1 MDTFAG
7 IKAWASLSAT
17 LGITSA
23 ALGLIAVA
31 WLIWRRTKSTHS
43 LMTRIWLWF
52 DRNSKNND
60 RTISDF
66 LDDQTALMQ
75 FRFTTGV
82 PARTLPQAHRL
93 IGWIKSNEENIDAI
107 KACGDYFDIELPG
120 LRGEERLPS
129 KIQQVMLAG
138 AFVILFVFASLAILG
153 AAQSSAFLR
162 TKATG
167 ISFLL
172 FSDRVVMFWSD
183 ETFSAKQCNGGHS
196 EIRKR
201 TGFNEDEANAV
212 CKLFADGSAKTYVSE
227 NVRSQRVIFP
237 FLSLILAF
245 PSALSFGQ
253 FMCGARARA
262 MSKRLERKRRPVLD
276 LADDDGDVVME

>member
-1 MDTFAG
+1 MDTFEG
-7 IKAWASLSAT
+7 VKAWGSLSAT

-23 ALGLIAVA
+23 ALCLIAVA
-31 WLIWRRTKSTHS
+31 LLIWRRTKSTHS

-60 RTISDF
+60 KTISDF
-66 LDDQTALMQ
+66 LDAQTALMQ

-82 PARTLPQAHRL
+82 PARTLPQAYRL
-93 IGWIKSNEENIDAI
+93 ISWIKSNEENIDAI

-120 LRGEERLPS
+120 LKGEEKLPS
-129 KIQQVMLAG
+129 RVQQGMLSG
-138 AFVILFVFASLAILG
+138 VFVILFVFASLALFG

-167 ISFLL
+167 IL
-172 FSDRVVMFWSD
+172 FSLFPDHVVMFWSD
-183 ETFSAKQCNGGHS
+183 EAFTAKQCNEGHS

-201 TGFNEDEANAV
+201 TGFNEDEASAV
-212 CKLFADGSAKTYVSE
+212 CKLFADGSVKTYVSE

-237 FLSLILAF
+237 FFSLIFVFPAAF
-245 PSALSFGQ
+245 SFGQ

-262 MSKRLERKRRPVLD
+262 MSKRLEGKRRPVLD
-276 LADDDGDVVME
+276 LADDDGNVVME